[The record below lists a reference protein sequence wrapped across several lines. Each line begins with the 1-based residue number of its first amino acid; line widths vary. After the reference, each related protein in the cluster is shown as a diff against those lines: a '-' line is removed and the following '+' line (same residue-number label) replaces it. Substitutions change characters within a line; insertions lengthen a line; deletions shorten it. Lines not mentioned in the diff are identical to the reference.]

1 MLELEELAR
10 TMGGLAKRH
19 DAGIADD
26 PAQALQIGK
35 SPTGF
40 HCREGMAFAR
50 IQSTTRVMIG
60 STI

>member
-1 MLELEELAR
+1 
-10 TMGGLAKRH
+10 MGGLAKRH